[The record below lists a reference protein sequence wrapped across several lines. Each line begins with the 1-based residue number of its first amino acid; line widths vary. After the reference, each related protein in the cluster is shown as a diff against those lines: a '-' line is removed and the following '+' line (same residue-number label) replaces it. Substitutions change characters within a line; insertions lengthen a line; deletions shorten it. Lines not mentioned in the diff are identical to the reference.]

1 MPARLLGPPRTPRRR
16 RARPRFLWASERVA
30 RQLGFEVVAGVDE
43 AGRGPLAGPV
53 VAAAVVLPW
62 RTRLPGI
69 RDGKLL
75 SPAQRRRYDELIRG
89 QAVAVSVASV
99 PAADIDAVGL
109 TLAGRRAMAG
119 AVDGLPLAAQYL
131 LIDAFD
137 LPESELPQLA
147 VVRGDSICISIM
159 AAGIVAKVARDREM
173 LEFDRL
179 YPGYGFAEHKGYATA
194 SHRAALRRL
203 GPSPIHR
210 VSWAPFRRPPE
221 T

>member
-1 MPARLLGPPRTPRRR
+1 MVR
-16 RARPRFLWASERVA
+16 E
-30 RQLGFEVVAGVDE
+30 LGFEVVAGVDE

-62 RTRLPGI
+62 RTRFPGM

-75 SPAQRRRYDELIRG
+75 SKVQRSRYEERIRG
-89 QAVAVSVASV
+89 CALAVSVFSV
-99 PAADIDAVGL
+99 PASEVDAVGL
-109 TLAGRRAMAG
+109 TLAGRQAMAG
-119 AVDGLPLAAQYL
+119 AVSGLPLRAQYL

-137 LPESELPQLA
+137 LPESALPQMA
-147 VVRGDSICISIM
+147 VVRGDSTCMSIM

-173 LEFDRL
+173 VAFDGV

-194 SHRAALRRL
+194 SHKAALRAL

-210 VSWAPFRRPPE
+210 MSWGPLRELIA

>member
-1 MPARLLGPPRTPRRR
+1 MAARARRR
-16 RARPRFLWASERVA
+16 RHGPSLWASEGLVRE
-30 RQLGFEVVAGVDE
+30 LGFEVVAGVDE

-62 RTRLPGI
+62 RTRFPGM

-75 SPAQRRRYDELIRG
+75 SEVQRSRYEARIRRCAL
-89 QAVAVSVASV
+89 AVSVFSV
-99 PAADIDAVGL
+99 PASDVDAVGL

-119 AVDGLPLAAQYL
+119 AVSGLPLKAQYL

-137 LPESELPQLA
+137 LPESALPQMA
-147 VVRGDSICISIM
+147 VVRGDSTCMSIM
-159 AAGIVAKVARDREM
+159 AAGILAKVARDREM
-173 LEFDRL
+173 IAFDGV

-194 SHRAALRRL
+194 SHKAALRAL

-210 VSWAPFRRPPE
+210 MSWGPLRELGAI
-221 T
+221 

>member
-1 MPARLLGPPRTPRRR
+1 MAR
-16 RARPRFLWASERVA
+16 E
-30 RQLGFEVVAGVDE
+30 LGFEVVAGVDE

-62 RTRLPGI
+62 RARLPGI

-75 SPAQRRRYDELIRG
+75 SESQRLRFDEKIRSC
-89 QAVAVSVASV
+89 ALAISVCSV
-99 PAADIDAVGL
+99 PAADVDGVGL

-119 AVDGLPLAAQYL
+119 AVSGLPVAAQYL

-137 LPESELPQLA
+137 VPESELPQLA
-147 VVRGDSICISIM
+147 VVRGDSTCISIM

-173 LEFDRL
+173 LEFDSL
-179 YPGYGFAEHKGYATA
+179 YPGYGFAEHKGYATS
-194 SHRAALRRL
+194 SHKAALRRL

-210 VSWAPFRRPPE
+210 MSWAPLRE
-221 T
+221 LLAT